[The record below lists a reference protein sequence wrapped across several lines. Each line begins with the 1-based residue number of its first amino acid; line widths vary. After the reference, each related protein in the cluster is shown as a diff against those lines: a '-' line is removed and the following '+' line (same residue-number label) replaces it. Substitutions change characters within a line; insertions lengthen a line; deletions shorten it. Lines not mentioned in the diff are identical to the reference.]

1 MAMIRKC
8 NPRVPELLARG
19 IENLGGFARVLFRE
33 LAFVMRNP
41 RAHHVFCAE
50 RLGLS
55 DDGIQIVLQARKVG
69 PGADQLHPAL
79 LEHLE
84 ELRSW
89 HTIRGSALD
98 RAKAEFACL
107 IDLRESICPRIE
119 PQAIHLQPER
129 TLEGGA

>member
-1 MAMIRKC
+1 
-8 NPRVPELLARG
+8 
-19 IENLGGFARVLFRE
+19 
-33 LAFVMRNP
+33 MRNL
-41 RAHHVFCAE
+41 RANQVFCVE
-50 RLGLS
+50 SLGLS
-55 DDGIQIVLQARKVG
+55 DDGIQIVLQASKVG

-107 IDLRESICPRIE
+107 IDLRASICPRIE
-119 PQAIHLQPER
+119 PQERHLPLER
-129 TLEGGA
+129 TLEGGAGHGRSLRGCWYAVLELA